1 MLNKFLESSKAFS
14 LTISLSKTEALY
26 QPVPNT
32 TWRVKQLETHTKA
45 CQTARDL
52 SHACPSFHTWHV
64 LARPHHKPRG
74 PGPCWVYQHWNLT
87 HQGPAAMGGT
97 NHQNGRSSHAPSTAV
112 WRTCARYKDTEK
124 TWGFR
129 QRQKSMMLTD
139 PHCSHQFRGR
149 PRHRLMAGAYERS
162 QRTFSADITTTEF
175 QCPTCSRLC
184 ASRLGLQS
192 HQRIRGWSHN
202 TQSSSDTMD
211 NHQTST
217 FKRGVLSKV
226 APHFIVTHLFR

>member
-97 NHQNGRSSHAPSTAV
+97 NHQNGRSSYAPSTAV
-112 WRTCARYKDTEK
+112 WKLVRVTRTLKKLEASD
-124 TWGFR
+124 
-129 QRQKSMMLTD
+129 SD
-139 PHCSHQFRGR
+139 
-149 PRHRLMAGAYERS
+149 RS
-162 QRTFSADITTTEF
+162 QWCS
-175 QCPTCSRLC
+175 PTLT
-184 ASRLGLQS
+184 AP
-192 HQRIRGWSHN
+192 
-202 TQSSSDTMD
+202 
-211 NHQTST
+211 TS
-217 FKRGVLSKV
+217 FEDDR
-226 APHFIVTHLFR
+226 VTDSW